1 MVENAV
7 EAEQLG
13 VAGLL
18 EHQYEF
24 AEFEQSAAWPLL
36 IGNSA
41 GTVYSVVRLPLVV
54 GLLAEDSCSAA
65 SEIETVADF
74 AAKRMMAR
82 EWFPLVDATSFRSTQ
97 PLVVI
102 VRHST
107 LGFEVM
113 GELV

>member
-18 EHQYEF
+18 EHQCEF

-54 GLLAEDSCSAA
+54 GLLAGDSCSAA

-74 AAKRMMAR
+74 AANRMMAK
-82 EWFPLVDATSFRSTQ
+82 EWLPLADATSFRSMR
-97 PLVVI
+97 PSVV
-102 VRHST
+102 VVQHSA
-107 LGFEVM
+107 LGFVVM